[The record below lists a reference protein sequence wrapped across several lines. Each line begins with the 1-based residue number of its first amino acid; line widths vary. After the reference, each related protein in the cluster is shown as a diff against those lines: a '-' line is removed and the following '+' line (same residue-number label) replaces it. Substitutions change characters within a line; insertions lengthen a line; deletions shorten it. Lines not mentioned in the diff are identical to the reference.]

1 MMNGFGFGHGLGGGL
16 WMILI
21 WLIPLLLVLWGIRYF
36 RSQTG
41 PERPKVSAS
50 DLLDKEYAQGRIDRE
65 EYLRR
70 RSELT
75 DRSHLT
81 DN

>member
-21 WLIPLLLVLWGIRYF
+21 WLIPLVLIIVGIRYF
-36 RSQTG
+36 GSQPG
-41 PERPKVSAS
+41 SGRPEESAL
-50 DLLDKEYAQGRIDRE
+50 DLLNKEHARGRIDRE

-70 RSELT
+70 RSDLMG
-75 DRSHLT
+75 
-81 DN
+81 N